1 MLPGPE
7 VCPIPSAPL
16 LWLQEC
22 IDMIQKAREDNT
34 YVLPPSFLNAVIK
47 FLKDND
53 ISCEVKEGTVHSTLV
68 KEISR
73 EDSEFLR
80 LVQGK

>member
-1 MLPGPE
+1 MNNLERMLQSLHCE
-7 VCPIPSAPL
+7 TADYMAREL
-16 LWLQEC
+16 
-22 IDMIQKAREDNT
+22 QKAREDDT

-53 ISCEVKEGTVHSTLV
+53 ISCEVKEGTVHSSLV